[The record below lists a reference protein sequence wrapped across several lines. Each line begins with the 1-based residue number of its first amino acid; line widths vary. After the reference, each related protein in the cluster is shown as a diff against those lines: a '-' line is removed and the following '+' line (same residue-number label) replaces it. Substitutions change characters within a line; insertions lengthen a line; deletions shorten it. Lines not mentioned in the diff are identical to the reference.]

1 MDDKMTTKRV
11 FGVQPDRTYK
21 MIKNVIR
28 HNKIKTHEI
37 EESKK
42 VEDIR
47 KNNAHLLDKLLEI
60 SKGKNCKVS

>member
-1 MDDKMTTKRV
+1 
-11 FGVQPDRTYK
+11 

-37 EESKK
+37 EENKK

-60 SKGKNCKVS
+60 SKGKQCKVK

>member
-1 MDDKMTTKRV
+1 MDDQMMTKRV
-11 FGVQPDRTYK
+11 FGVQPDRNYK

-37 EESKK
+37 EENKK

-60 SKGKNCKVS
+60 SKGKNCKVK